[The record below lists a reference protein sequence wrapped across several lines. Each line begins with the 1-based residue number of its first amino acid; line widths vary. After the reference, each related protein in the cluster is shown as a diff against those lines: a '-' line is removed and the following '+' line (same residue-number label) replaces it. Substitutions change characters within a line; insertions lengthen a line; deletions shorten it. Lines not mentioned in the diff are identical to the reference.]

1 MISKPLNLILSML
14 LLSLSISLVTFVLQL
29 SDQMGGQ
36 LEKNITPFDMVV
48 GAKGSPLQL
57 VLASVLHIDNPTGN
71 IKLKEARPLMNHPFV
86 EYAIPVSYGDN
97 YKGFRILG
105 TTPEYIRTYEGE
117 LAEGKFF
124 NRPFELVVGAG
135 VAEKLGLQLGNEVIG
150 NHGLIETDFGAH
162 DDHPYVVTG
171 ILKRSN
177 SVLDQLLITSLE
189 SVWDSHA
196 HEGEGSNS
204 SEEEHD
210 HEEGHDHK
218 EGHEHDDHDHEA
230 EHAQEHGD
238 DHDHDHDHGDDHDG
252 EHAHQH
258 GDDHDHDHAENDAD
272 REITSL
278 LIRFGSPLG
287 MVQLP
292 RYINEST
299 NMQSALPSFEVQRLL
314 GLLGSGVKTVNGIA
328 LAILLVSALS
338 IFISLLKTI
347 RERKR
352 ELALLRVYGFR
363 TGQLLYLALMEGLFL
378 SLLGFVV
385 GWGIGRLGIAFFSSY
400 TENEYGYSLLI
411 QPPNQQEYILLGIT
425 LCLSIVAAF
434 LAALPV
440 FNLNVAKTLTDE

>member
-1 MISKPLNLILSML
+1 MRMIYLAFRNMISKPLNLILSML

-71 IKLKEARPLMNHPFV
+71 IKLAEARPLMNHPFV

-97 YKGFRILG
+97 YKGYRILG
-105 TTPEYIRTYEGE
+105 TTPEYISTYEGE
-117 LAEGKFF
+117 LAEGKLFK
-124 NRPFELVVGAG
+124 RPFDIVVGAAA
-135 VAEKLGLQLGNEVIG
+135 AEKLGLQIGSEVVG
-150 NHGLIETDFGAH
+150 SHGLIDTDFGAH
-162 DDHPYVVTG
+162 DEHPYIVTG

-196 HEGEGSNS
+196 HEGEAPKS
-204 SEEEHD
+204 SEEEHEHD
-210 HEEGHDHK
+210 EEHDHA
-218 EGHEHDDHDHEA
+218 H
-230 EHAQEHGD
+230 D
-238 DHDHDHDHGDDHDG
+238 DHDHDHDGEQEHDHGDDHN
-252 EHAHQH
+252 
-258 GDDHDHDHAENDAD
+258 HAEEDAD

-278 LIRFGSPLG
+278 LVRFGSPLG

-292 RYINEST
+292 RYINEGT

-378 SLLGFVV
+378 SLLGFAL
-385 GWGIGRLGIAFFSSY
+385 GWALGRLGIALFSSY
-400 TENEYGYSLLI
+400 TESEYGYSLLLR
-411 QPPNQQEYILLGIT
+411 PPSTQEYILLGIT

>member
-1 MISKPLNLILSML
+1 MRMIYLAFRNMISKPLNLILSML

-86 EYAIPVSYGDN
+86 KYAIPVSYGDN

-105 TTPEYIRTYEGE
+105 TTSEYISTYGGE

-124 NRPFELVVGAG
+124 NRPFDIVVGAAA
-135 VAEKLGLQLGNEVIG
+135 AEKLGLQIGSEVVG
-150 NHGLIETDFGAH
+150 SHGLIETDFGAH
-162 DDHPYVVTG
+162 DEHPYIVTG

-177 SVLDQLLITSLE
+177 TVLDQLLITSLE

-196 HEGEGSNS
+196 HEGEAPKS
-204 SEEEHD
+204 SEEEHKHD
-210 HEEGHDHK
+210 EE
-218 EGHEHDDHDHEA
+218 HEHDDQDHAHDN
-230 EHAQEHGD
+230 
-238 DHDHDHDHGDDHDG
+238 HDHDYV
-252 EHAHQH
+252 E
-258 GDDHDHDHAENDAD
+258 EDAD

-278 LIRFGSPLG
+278 LVRFGSPLG

-292 RYINEST
+292 RYINEGT

-378 SLLGFVV
+378 SLLGFAL
-385 GWGIGRLGIAFFSSY
+385 GWALGRLGIALFSSY
-400 TENEYGYSLLI
+400 TESEYGYSLLLR
-411 QPPNQQEYILLGIT
+411 PPSTQEYILLGIT

>member
-1 MISKPLNLILSML
+1 MRMIYLAFRNMISKPLNLLLSML

-71 IKLKEARPLMNHPFV
+71 IKLAEARPLMKHPFV

-97 YKGFRILG
+97 YKGYRILG
-105 TTPEYIRTYEGE
+105 TTPEYISTYEGE
-117 LAEGKFF
+117 FAEGKLFE
-124 NRPFELVVGAG
+124 RPFEIVVGA
-135 VAEKLGLQLGNEVIG
+135 AATEKLELQLGSEVVG
-150 NHGLIETDFGAH
+150 SHGLIDTDFGAH
-162 DDHPYVVTG
+162 DEHPYVVTG

-196 HEGEGSNS
+196 HEGETTS
-204 SEEEHD
+204 SSPEEHEHEEEHN
-210 HEEGHDHK
+210 H
-218 EGHEHDDHDHEA
+218 DHDHEG
-230 EHAQEHGD
+230 EHAHEHGD
-238 DHDHDHDHGDDHDG
+238 DHDHG
-252 EHAHQH
+252 E
-258 GDDHDHDHAENDAD
+258 EDAD

-278 LIRFGSPLG
+278 LVRFGSPLG

-292 RYINEST
+292 RYINEGT

-378 SLLGFVV
+378 SLLGFAV
-385 GWGIGRLGIAFFSSY
+385 GWGMGRLGIALFSSY
-400 TENEYGYSLLI
+400 TESEYGYSLLLR
-411 QPPNQQEYILLGIT
+411 PPSTQEYILLGIT

>member
-1 MISKPLNLILSML
+1 MRMIYLAFRNMISKPLNLLLSML
-14 LLSLSISLVTFVLQL
+14 LLSLSISLVTFVFQL

-71 IKLKEARPLMNHPFV
+71 IKLAEARPLMNHPFV

-97 YKGFRILG
+97 YKGYRILG
-105 TTPEYIRTYEGE
+105 TTPEYISTYGGE
-117 LAEGKFF
+117 FAEGKLFE
-124 NRPFELVVGAG
+124 RPFEIVVGAAA
-135 VAEKLGLQLGNEVIG
+135 AEKLGLQLGSEVVG
-150 NHGLIETDFGAH
+150 SHGLIDTDFGAH
-162 DDHPYVVTG
+162 DEHPYVVTG
-171 ILKRSN
+171 ILQRSN

-204 SEEEHD
+204 SEEKHD
-210 HEEGHDHK
+210 HE
-218 EGHEHDDHDHEA
+218 
-230 EHAQEHGD
+230 
-238 DHDHDHDHGDDHDG
+238 HDHDHDHG
-252 EHAHQH
+252 A
-258 GDDHDHDHAENDAD
+258 DHDHEEEDAD

-278 LIRFGSPLG
+278 LVRFGSPLG

-363 TGQLLYLALMEGLFL
+363 TGQLLYLALMEGFFL
-378 SLLGFVV
+378 SLLGFAL
-385 GWGIGRLGIAFFSSY
+385 GWGMGRLGIALFSSY
-400 TENEYGYSLLI
+400 TESEYGYSLLLR
-411 QPPNQQEYILLGIT
+411 PPSTQEYILLGIT